1 MKYAAAIAGL
11 KAEWASICNA
21 MADGYWHGTEAEA
34 LARIE
39 EIKAQIA
46 ELEKAEVTIKIAL
59 PAVAVDVL
67 AGHSKARDV
76 SETLH
81 SAYWLHGRDEGTAT
95 YLLNEAHKALHDLA
109 SEMGYRLVPLE
120 TVSAEVAA

>member
-1 MKYAAAIAGL
+1 M
-11 KAEWASICNA
+11 
-21 MADGYWHGTEAEA
+21 
-34 LARIE
+34 
-39 EIKAQIA
+39 
-46 ELEKAEVTIKIAL
+46 TIKIAL

-81 SAYWLHGRDEGTAT
+81 SAYWLHGRDEGAAT
-95 YLLNEAHKALHDLA
+95 FLLNEAHKALHDLA

-120 TVSAEVAA
+120 TVSAEGAA